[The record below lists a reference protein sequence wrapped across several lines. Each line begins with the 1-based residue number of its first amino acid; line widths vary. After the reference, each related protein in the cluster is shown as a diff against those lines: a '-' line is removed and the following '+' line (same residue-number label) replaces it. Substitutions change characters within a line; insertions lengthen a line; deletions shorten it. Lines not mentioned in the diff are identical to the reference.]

1 MRKQGVEARIECWP
15 ILQECVRI
23 GPREGEVVQ
32 DSQNVPKWFADFAE
46 RNAREHAEL
55 RLEIQEGYGEL
66 KSEMHGD
73 LKSEI
78 AKAETRMTRWTLG
91 AIALAVA
98 ILAAFINVNGG

>member
-1 MRKQGVEARIECWP
+1 M
-15 ILQECVRI
+15 
-23 GPREGEVVQ
+23 VQ

-46 RNAREHAEL
+46 RNAREH
-55 RLEIQEGYGEL
+55 GEL
-66 KSEMHGD
+66 KSETQDKFGE

-98 ILAAFINVNGG
+98 ILAAFINANGG

>member
-1 MRKQGVEARIECWP
+1 M
-15 ILQECVRI
+15 
-23 GPREGEVVQ
+23 VQ

-46 RNAREHAEL
+46 RNAREHGEL
-55 RLEIQEGYGEL
+55 KREIQEKHGEL
-66 KSEMHGD
+66 KSEIQEKHGELKSEIQEKYGD

-98 ILAAFINVNGG
+98 ILAAFINANGG